1 MDAFIASF
9 LAVALAEVGDKTQ
22 LLALF
27 LTAVFARKF
36 AIVCGIFIATVLNHA
51 VSAWFGMWIA
61 EHLNQTHLSWI
72 VAISFIAVGLWLLI
86 PDKDDAVDEK
96 YMQWGALVATTILF
110 FFAEIGDKTQIATVL
125 LAANYQNFSMVLVG
139 STAGMLLANVPV
151 VYLGAYLMKLLPFK
165 QVRIGACILFFLFS
179 SLGHQKTGFANIE

>member
-165 QVRIGACILFFLFS
+165 LVRIGACILFLL
-179 SLGHQKTGFANIE
+179 LGVATLLRHYYF